1 MIYIL
6 QKNLPANKL
15 ALLAIQEIF
24 GIGPFISTQIA
35 NQLGWSKKTRIADLS
50 SVQVDQLV
58 RLITQYYKTG
68 PDLQRSVQKDIAR
81 LIQIGCFRGIRH
93 NKSNRRINK

>member
-6 QKNLPANKL
+6 QKNLPGKKL
-15 ALLAIQEIF
+15 AFLAIQEIF
-24 GIGPFISTQIA
+24 GIGPFISNQIC
-35 NQLGWSKKTRIADLS
+35 NQLGWSKKTRISELS

-68 PDLQRSVQKDIAR
+68 PDLQRTVQKDIGR

-93 NKSNRRINK
+93 SKLVRRAN